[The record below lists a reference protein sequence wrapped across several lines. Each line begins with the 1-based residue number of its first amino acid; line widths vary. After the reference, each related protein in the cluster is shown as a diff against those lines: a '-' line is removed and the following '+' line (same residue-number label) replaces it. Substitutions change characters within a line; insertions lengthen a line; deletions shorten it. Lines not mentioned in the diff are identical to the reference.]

1 MEFVANSDNMVSFNS
16 SQPLLSVKLLYNS
29 TTSSLSRASRI
40 LGNISAI
47 LDFESVSKSESPMTT
62 QQNLEK
68 LKHTLVTTQ
77 RQKGSET
84 FILL

>member
-68 LKHTLVTTQ
+68 RNLNIH
-77 RQKGSET
+77 
-84 FILL
+84 